1 MRPAQTERRPPPR
14 LCFVMPVCVF
24 ADEDGE
30 DGAGPTGVYDEEED
44 EDEDGSES
52 AEAGLGFQVNRANQV
67 SKSSFILQVEPQMIL
82 GSADNPRSSSLH
94 DKVSLAKTLNPEFP
108 RSVCVCP
115 TAKPS
120 VVSHAPRH

>member
-1 MRPAQTERRPPPR
+1 MRPAQTECCPPPC

-30 DGAGPTGVYDEEED
+30 DGAGPTGAYDEEED

-52 AEAGLGFQVNRANQV
+52 AEAGLGFQVNRANRV

-82 GSADNPRSSSLH
+82 GSAVQSQVLQS
-94 DKVSLAKTLNPEFP
+94 A
-108 RSVCVCP
+108 
-115 TAKPS
+115 
-120 VVSHAPRH
+120 